1 MIPIDVLPDDVLL
14 LIFDFYVVDQDL
26 SGPTKKRTVEAWQ
39 ALVHVCRRW
48 RSVVFGSPRH
58 LNLRLF
64 FGSETPG
71 DLLDVWPAPALP
83 LLISAHV
90 FQSVADNIVAVLGHS
105 DRVVEIS
112 LGILEGSGLEKVF
125 AAMHVPFPELTILR
139 IWDRCGEMRT
149 VPPDSLL
156 CGSTPRLQF
165 LELHR
170 VPLPVFPNP
179 LLSATH
185 LISLRLTDIPHSAY
199 ISPEAMVTT
208 LSTLTCLESLYLTFE
223 SPQSRP
229 DWESRRPPPP
239 TRLIVPVLTSLNF
252 KGGDGYIDDLV
263 ACIDAPRLNDLNIT
277 FFNQIIFYT
286 PQFVQF
292 ISRTPGL
299 KVLEEA
305 HFVFR
310 CDRLGDTATVRL
322 SPTSGN
328 GKVVVNVRCDELD
341 RQLSSI
347 KQVCTWCLPPL
358 STLEGLYLGAPG
370 WRLHRQDNTEN
381 DLWLEL
387 LRPFTTVKNLYL
399 TEKIAPR
406 IVHVLQELDGER
418 ATEVLPTLQN
428 IFLKRLQP
436 SGPLREGIEKFVAA
450 RQGSM
455 AVSEWEG

>member
-1 MIPIDVLPDDVLL
+1 VIPIDVLPDDVLL

-48 RSVVFGSPRH
+48 RSVVFGSPRR

-112 LGILEGSGLEKVF
+112 LGLLEGSGLEKVF

-156 CGSTPRLQF
+156 CGSTPRLQS

-170 VPLPVFPNP
+170 VPLPVFPKP

-185 LISLRLTDIPHSAY
+185 LISLRLMDIPHSAY

-229 DWESRRPPPP
+229 DRESRRPPPP

-299 KVLEEA
+299 KVLEEKLGHA
-305 HFVFR
+305 GTVQR
-310 CDRLGDTATVRL
+310 IYRLR
-322 SPTSGN
+322 S
-328 GKVVVNVRCDELD
+328 
-341 RQLSSI
+341 
-347 KQVCTWCLPPL
+347 
-358 STLEGLYLGAPG
+358 
-370 WRLHRQDNTEN
+370 
-381 DLWLEL
+381 
-387 LRPFTTVKNLYL
+387 RPS
-399 TEKIAPR
+399 
-406 IVHVLQELDGER
+406 H
-418 ATEVLPTLQN
+418 
-428 IFLKRLQP
+428 
-436 SGPLREGIEKFVAA
+436 
-450 RQGSM
+450 
-455 AVSEWEG
+455 